1 MGITPTFP
9 NGHVR
14 KQVMAHS
21 DRIVAAAIYAKNNR
35 NYIDQTGNLTNSIGY
50 VVTHKGKA
58 VSQGGFSG
66 TGEEISAQIGL
77 SLANEIASETQNDFA
92 VIIVAGMNYA
102 AYVEAKG
109 YNVILPAELKARI
122 DFPTMIQRLRTKI
135 KDVYDFN

>member
-1 MGITPTFP
+1 MI
-9 NGHVR
+9 
-14 KQVMAHS
+14 
-21 DRIVAAAIYAKNNR
+21 
-35 NYIDQTGNLTNSIGY
+35 
-50 VVTHKGKA
+50 THKGKV